1 MSLKICLV
9 LQIWNFPLP
18 VSGDAKSKA
27 VLPKKVDKVQRSIDP
42 LAEATDIE
50 KLVKEILNKTSTAL
64 LAEVTRLIL
73 HSFFQLIFYFQF
85 NFFILQVTK
94 DLNDTQIR
102 PSVVDVASR
111 RVSSD
116 LEHMIVSDEQLD
128 QCLN

>member
-9 LQIWNFPLP
+9 LQIWNSPLP

-27 VLPKKVDKVQRSIDP
+27 VLPKKCDKVQRSIDP

-73 HSFFQLIFYFQF
+73 HSFFQLIFYFQS
-85 NFFILQVTK
+85 NFFILHLPFLAGNQGFK
-94 DLNDTQIR
+94 
-102 PSVVDVASR
+102 
-111 RVSSD
+111 
-116 LEHMIVSDEQLD
+116 
-128 QCLN
+128 